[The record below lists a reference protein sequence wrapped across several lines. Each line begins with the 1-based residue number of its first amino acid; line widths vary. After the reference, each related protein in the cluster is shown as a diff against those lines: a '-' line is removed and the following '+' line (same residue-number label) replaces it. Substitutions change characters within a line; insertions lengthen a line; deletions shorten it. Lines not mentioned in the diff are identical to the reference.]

1 MKPLFF
7 KTPTE
12 LRKWFVKNHDKSTEQ
27 WIGYYKKATKKES
40 ITWDESV
47 EEAICFGWIDGLRKS
62 IDDEAYMIRFTPRK
76 PNSFWSLKNMK
87 TIKVLIEKGLM
98 HEAGLAIYAQ
108 RDEKKTGVYAFEQ
121 KKIVFSTDYENT
133 FKENK
138 KAWTF
143 FTTQAPSYKR
153 LVTYWVMSAKQ
164 EKTRIKRLNELINDS
179 ENHLRVKQFRRRGK
193 N

>member
-7 KTPTE
+7 KTPIA
-12 LRKWFVKNHDKSTEQ
+12 LRNWFSKNHDKSTEQ

-47 EEAICFGWIDGLRKS
+47 AEAICFGWIDGLRKS
-62 IDDEAYMIRFTPRK
+62 IDDEAYMIRFTPRR

-143 FTTQAPSYKR
+143 FTSQAPSYKR

-164 EKTRIKRLNELINDS
+164 EKTRLKRLKQLINDA
-179 ENHLRVKQFRRRGK
+179 ENHLKVKHYRK
-193 N
+193 